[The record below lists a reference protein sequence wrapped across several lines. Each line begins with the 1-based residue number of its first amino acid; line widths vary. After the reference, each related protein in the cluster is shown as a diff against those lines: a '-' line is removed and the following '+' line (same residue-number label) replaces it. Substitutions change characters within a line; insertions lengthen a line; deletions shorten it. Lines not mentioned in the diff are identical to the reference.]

1 MLASITN
8 CIFDR
13 EWWQGIVEECGGRG
27 GGDRG
32 ILRHARLSD
41 PQREALPDLELIKVD
56 ASFNN
61 GLGSPSSL
69 HEGNDEGGAEEAQ
82 TLVGGLDPEGSA
94 PNEGQQAEPA
104 VPVHYLAGP
113 RCCDDV
119 RDRLGEQHTPCT
131 CTMFVCHATG
141 VM

>member
-1 MLASITN
+1 MSIKQT
-8 CIFDR
+8 
-13 EWWQGIVEECGGRG
+13 G
-27 GGDRG
+27 
-32 ILRHARLSD
+32 
-41 PQREALPDLELIKVD
+41 ALTDIELIKVD

-61 GLGSPSSL
+61 GLGSPGSL

-82 TLVGGLDPEGSA
+82 ALVGCLDPESGAS
-94 PNEGQQAEPA
+94 NESQQAEPG
-104 VPVHYLAGP
+104 VPIHYLAGP

-131 CTMFVCHATG
+131 CTMFICHTTS